1 MQSYIRLPSVAVV
14 FRATTTS
21 LLLVV
26 SPPFISS
33 MAPKSSSTLKTITTN
48 NSIMNT
54 KTTTNTMM
62 MMPTLKGVVFDMDDT
77 LVQSNFDEKALYRKI
92 FGTEYDA
99 SVNKNDLNIL
109 QAIEEIENVEEKARA
124 QRLIAETEEECR
136 QRMTLMPGCVPL
148 LSWLSAHQIPT
159 ALVTKNVR
167 QSTDLFVQKLERIQQ
182 QQDRSNSKRGTNLL
196 FQRIIT
202 RNDCDSNTIR
212 IPPKPDPTA
221 LHILANEC
229 FNTTHGAEILM
240 VGDSIVNDIGMGKNA
255 GVRTALFTNRNKK
268 NNAVAAVAATATSDD
283 SKQEDFAATA
293 AAVAAAAEDFEITG
307 ALLGNNKEA
316 NQMIPLHGLPPP
328 IPATKLGR
336 AVVEG

>member
-33 MAPKSSSTLKTITTN
+33 MAPKSSSTLKSITTN

-54 KTTTNTMM
+54 KTNTNTMM
-62 MMPTLKGVVFDMDDT
+62 MLPTLKGVVFDMDDT

-99 SVNKNDLNIL
+99 SVNNKNDNSNNNDDGTNDLNIL
-109 QAIEEIENVEEKARA
+109 KAIEEIESVEEKARA

-136 QRMTLMPGCVPL
+136 QRMT
-148 LSWLSAHQIPT
+148 
-159 ALVTKNVR
+159 LVTKNVR

-182 QQDRSNSKRGTNLL
+182 QQDRNNSKRGTNLL

-240 VGDSIVNDIGMGKNA
+240 VGD
-255 GVRTALFTNRNKK
+255 
-268 NNAVAAVAATATSDD
+268 
-283 SKQEDFAATA
+283 
-293 AAVAAAAEDFEITG
+293 
-307 ALLGNNKEA
+307 
-316 NQMIPLHGLPPP
+316 
-328 IPATKLGR
+328 
-336 AVVEG
+336 